1 MSSPG
6 TIENNG
12 LLYKLLDSWEGLL
25 GKPPAPNRREEGV
38 RRGEAEISR
47 RG

>member
-25 GKPPAPNRREEGV
+25 GSHRPLTGGKKV
-38 RRGEAEISR
+38 
-47 RG
+47 